1 MRHSSTCVDNTI
13 IYLGIQYSRKCALG
27 TPWIFVILAIWTSTW
42 IIFLSRASPN
52 KRGFQSYNKRFAF
65 FFSFKGSYRGFI
77 ALKEIQIRFATVQIL
92 NRGGSAAMWWREAE
106 GGGRASEWRVCCAES
121 PPDGSRGLHL
131 APCSLSCL
139 FDLHALRTQMGKTL
153 LKASIWRKKKKSL
166 RSNYHWFAELSAIV
180 FFLLY
185 LIRQELECNQR
196 HGSSFLL
203 NKRFIKMYTNFRLL

>member
-52 KRGFQSYNKRFAF
+52 KRGFQSYNKRCAF
-65 FFSFKGSYRGFI
+65 FLSFKGSYRGFI

-106 GGGRASEWRVCCAES
+106 GGGRASGEAVAPSRHQMAAEVFTWHPAAWAVCLTCTRFE
-121 PPDGSRGLHL
+121 
-131 APCSLSCL
+131 
-139 FDLHALRTQMGKTL
+139 LRWGKL
-153 LKASIWRKKKKSL
+153 YWKPAFEKKKKKYWEVIMIALQNYPFYIILFNIL
-166 RSNYHWFAELSAIV
+166 RH
-180 FFLLY
+180 
-185 LIRQELECNQR
+185 NQN
-196 HGSSFLL
+196 HCSSIPL
-203 NKRFIKMYTNFRLL
+203 K